1 MNFLSFLF
9 CSALLLLKLISTGDS
24 MDIIGGNKAKPH
36 SRPYMAFLIGEEY
49 CGGTLIEQNWVLT
62 AAHCPLGKKDS
73 VILGAHKWEK
83 HETTQQ
89 KMFVLQAVRHP
100 DFDRCTKSNDIQL
113 VKLNRPAK
121 MTASVSVL
129 KLPSS
134 EKDLEHGTMC
144 STAGWGITKANS
156 TKPSRV
162 LREANL
168 TIVERDTC
176 RKKYGEKMPE
186 AVITKNMLCAGPLNS
201 SKDDACAGD
210 SGGPLICGKDLRG
223 IVSFGPETC
232 GNPDIPVVYTRLTTA
247 YLNWIKKTID
257 GGF

>member
-9 CSALLLLKLISTGDS
+9 CSALLLLKLISTGDG
-24 MDIIGGNKAKPH
+24 MDIIGGKKAKPH
-36 SRPYMAFLIGEEY
+36 SRPYMALLKEI
-49 CGGTLIEQNWVLT
+49 CGGTLIKPNWVLT
-62 AAHCPLGKKDS
+62 AAHCTLEIKSP
-73 VILGAHKWEK
+73 VILGAHKWKTNDKKQQRLYVLETVIHPNYK
-83 HETTQQ
+83 HRP
-89 KMFVLQAVRHP
+89 LL
-100 DFDRCTKSNDIQL
+100 NDIQL
-113 VKLNRPAK
+113 VKLNHPAK

-134 EKDLEHGTMC
+134 EKDLKHGTMC
-144 STAGWGITKANS
+144 STAGWGATEANS

-176 RKKYGEKMPE
+176 RKIYGKKMPE
-186 AVITKNMLCAGPLNS
+186 AVITKNMLCAGPLNGR
-201 SKDDACAGD
+201 KDNACRGD